1 MPCPFPFYPDFAGMM
16 RRCHNQSTLLV
27 CLRPGFNA
35 KAQRSRGAKAEP
47 EIEFRKTKLQFHDRL
62 RRQPTP
68 AILRVFA
75 LKISKA
81 GRIVPEQERKRPQK
95 MAADVN
101 FHVWLEARFRLA

>member
-1 MPCPFPFYPDFAGMM
+1 MTRPVNPFGLSAVG
-16 RRCHNQSTLLV
+16 RAS
-27 CLRPGFNA
+27 FNA
-35 KAQRSRGAKAEP
+35 KAQRCRGAKAEP
-47 EIEFRKTKLQFHDRL
+47 EIEFRKTKLQFHDRP

-81 GRIVPEQERKRPQK
+81 GRIVPEQERERPQK